1 LENIMRKLL
10 GLALLIG
17 FAGAAWA
24 ASSAMDSSHERH
36 PKGHGMHAMGA
47 SHGKAMMEGKGKMH
61 DHGNMPCA
69 MSSQDKPPHEHR
81 HDTPAK

>member
-1 LENIMRKLL
+1 MRKIL
-10 GLALLIG
+10 GLAILIG

-24 ASSAMDSSHERH
+24 AGSAMDSSHERH
-36 PKGHGMHAMGA
+36 QKGHGMHAMDS

-61 DHGNMPCA
+61 DHGSMPCA
-69 MSSQDKPPHEHR
+69 MSSQDKTPHDLR